1 VRRQGKEKQSRATEG
16 KVRKE
21 SEEME
26 KIEVRKQ
33 TKRREEEEASHQES
47 RRKARLWCRWSLLL
61 LSGLV
66 LKACLVPN
74 LFPSFTANSQPTLK
88 VFATQVSPKDGMVQV
103 YVPAGEFLMGSDK
116 TKDSQA
122 IYNELPQH
130 TVYLNAFWIDQT
142 EVTNA
147 QYARCVAG
155 GQCTPPHGTSSYTR
169 SSYYGNSQYANY
181 PVIEVDW
188 NQARAY
194 CTWAG
199 RGLPSEAEWEKAA
212 RGTDGRIYPWG
223 NAAPDQSKLN
233 YNDIIGDTTAVGS
246 YPSGASPYGALDMA
260 GNVWEWVIDWY
271 SDSYYQQSPARNPT
285 GPDSATSRVLRGG
298 SWGFII
304 LDVRSAHRIW
314 GSPDRRNPNVGFRC
328 AASP

>member
-1 VRRQGKEKQSRATEG
+1 
-16 KVRKE
+16 
-21 SEEME
+21 M
-26 KIEVRKQ
+26 
-33 TKRREEEEASHQES
+33 
-47 RRKARLWCRWSLLL
+47 
-61 LSGLV
+61 
-66 LKACLVPN
+66 ACLVPN

-122 IYNELPQH
+122 IDNELPQH

-147 QYARCVAG
+147 QYARCVAS
-155 GQCTPPHGTSSYTR
+155 GQCTLPHSTSSYTH
-169 SSYYGNSQYANY
+169 SSYYGDGQYADY
-181 PVIEVDW
+181 PVVNVDW
-188 NQARAY
+188 NQTQAY

-223 NAAPDQSKLN
+223 NQSPDSSLAN
-233 YNDIIGDTTAVGS
+233 YYGTIGDTTAVGS

-260 GNVWEWVIDWY
+260 GNVQEWVSDWY
-271 SDSYYQQSPARNPT
+271 NDTYYSQSPARNPT
-285 GPDSATSRVLRGG
+285 GPDSGIFRGVRG
-298 SWGFII
+298 TSWGN
-304 LDVRSAHRIW
+304 LVVVTRSAERFGYFPGWEASFI
-314 GSPDRRNPNVGFRC
+314 GFRC